1 MLPCLSIQTPPP
13 KKAQVHSPE
22 CGRWGREQKS
32 PSVHLYIPW
41 SSICIP
47 ASNLHIFCFV
57 FPSVDKAG
65 WGKKKVVYNSISHTY
80 LLLTDW
86 CIYFCSSYI
95 FLLMLY
101 TVLPTEQS
109 LKAFFKSLQF
119 PLQDHFSWLSGMPQ
133 HVYMTTYLSIHVLL
147 EICVGYL
154 FLLFPNSPAVLF
166 IRS

>member
-1 MLPCLSIQTPPP
+1 
-13 KKAQVHSPE
+13 
-22 CGRWGREQKS
+22 
-32 PSVHLYIPW
+32 
-41 SSICIP
+41 
-47 ASNLHIFCFV
+47 
-57 FPSVDKAG
+57 
-65 WGKKKVVYNSISHTY
+65 
-80 LLLTDW
+80 
-86 CIYFCSSYI
+86 
-95 FLLMLY
+95 MLY

-119 PLQDHFSWLSGMPQ
+119 PLQDHFSWLSGMPL